1 MYDDL
6 DDDALKTKVGELRD
20 KLERVVGGGAVEVI
34 AGEGR
39 RKEFSQG
46 NAKEL
51 RRLYTAA
58 RNELDRRTSGG
69 IAQGR
74 AIGVR
79 YY

>member
-6 DDDALKTKVGELRD
+6 DDAALIAKVGELRD
-20 KLERVVGGGAVEVI
+20 KLETIVGGGAVEVI

-39 RKEFSQG
+39 RKEFTQG

-51 RRLYTAA
+51 RRLYDSA
-58 RNELDRRTSGG
+58 RNELDRRNNGG
-69 IAQGR
+69 RPIGR

-79 YY
+79 F